1 MADDDR
7 WRERR
12 SREPRYERDDPRDRD
27 GFWGRGQ
34 DDDGF
39 RSGGSRDY
47 SREDYGST
55 GRGSSLRGERLDDR
69 SVREIG
75 RVYHDDSRPRDDY
88 RGRGDGDRYR
98 SAPGRDAQDRGFFER
113 ASDEVASWFG
123 DRDAEQRREMDHRGR
138 GPKGYRRSDARI
150 QDDVSDRLADDRYVD
165 ASDIEVSASG
175 GEVTLSGTV
184 DSRSARRRAEDLAEQ
199 VSGVSYVQN
208 NLRLGQSSSGFAGTM
223 EAART
228 GPEASIS
235 STLGGAASSSER
247 NGGIGDR
254 PRTAN

>member
-12 SREPRYERDDPRDRD
+12 SREPRFESDDLRNRE
-27 GFWGRGQ
+27 GFWGRGH

-39 RSGGSRDY
+39 RSGGRRNY
-47 SREDYGST
+47 SREDYGAT
-55 GRGSSLRGERLDDR
+55 GRGPERRGERASLG
-69 SVREIG
+69 SVSEIG
-75 RVYHDDSRPRDDY
+75 RVYHGDVRSRDDY
-88 RGRGDGDRYR
+88 RRYEDDDRYR
-98 SAPGRDAQDRGFFER
+98 SGAVQDDRDRGFFER

-165 ASDIEVSASG
+165 ASDIEVSVSG
-175 GEVTLSGTV
+175 GEVTLGGTV
-184 DSRSARRRAEDLAEQ
+184 DSRDARRRAEDLAER
-199 VSGVSYVQN
+199 VSGVTYVQN
-208 NLRLGQSSSGFAGTM
+208 NLRLRQPGAGFAGKM

-228 GPEASIS
+228 EPEAPIPSA
-235 STLGGAASSSER
+235 LGGAASSSER
-247 NGGIGDR
+247 SGANGDR
-254 PRTAN
+254 PRTPN